1 MFFTVWELPL
11 DMSFSTFCQLSESV
25 ISSHYVQ
32 GWDYK
37 FFIVHHQPE
46 NAALPTSASSSQ
58 VKELIPSIQFMFSP
72 QGFDK
77 HSFISRTDKKK
88 SMLQT
93 IHYTENGQT
102 TTQFSPILV
111 GNRKVGVKMHTPAVL
126 ALLHYTQLALCA
138 RLAIASRWS
147 NNRLGLV
154 YQSPRARLPIAS
166 RSSTNRLALVYQSP
180 RTRLLD
186 RNLRRR
192 PREIKPLHQKFARV
206 RTNFA
211 WEVTK
216 INVSSGQDVTLHN
229 NGYWAPDW

>member
-1 MFFTVWELPL
+1 
-11 DMSFSTFCQLSESV
+11 
-25 ISSHYVQ
+25 
-32 GWDYK
+32 
-37 FFIVHHQPE
+37 
-46 NAALPTSASSSQ
+46 
-58 VKELIPSIQFMFSP
+58 MFSP

-88 SMLQT
+88 SMLKT

-126 ALLHYTQLALCA
+126 ALLHYTQQ
-138 RLAIASRWS
+138 RWS

-154 YQSPRARLPIAS
+154 YQSPRARLPIAT

-211 WEVTK
+211 
-216 INVSSGQDVTLHN
+216 
-229 NGYWAPDW
+229 